1 MTSLERTVDAKCAS
15 ELTGKICA
23 QLDVDNSAMPEL
35 GDLNQARSLP
45 VVDLVSQDIVM
56 AACEGQPARNQQ
68 HEQPC
73 VRQLIGPASES

>member
-15 ELTGKICA
+15 ELTAKICA

-56 AACEGQPARNQQ
+56 AAAKDSLPETNSMSL
-68 HEQPC
+68 
-73 VRQLIGPASES
+73 VFVS

>member
-15 ELTGKICA
+15 ELTAKICA

-56 AACEGQPARNQQ
+56 AAANDSLPETQQ
-68 HEQPC
+68 HEAC

>member
-56 AACEGQPARNQQ
+56 AAAKDSLPETNSMSL
-68 HEQPC
+68 
-73 VRQLIGPASES
+73 VFVS